1 MDAASW
7 ADSVMDIHPFPRVAA
22 FDPAFVRAFDRVAGA
37 CPFVPGVGD
46 RRVSFPLVVVAYRVV
61 AFDLA
66 FVLRVVPFDL
76 DAVAYHPFDRAVV
89 VSLLHHLLDCSLE
102 VLHPF
107 EVSFALAFDPVVTLG
122 VVHQASVLVEL
133 PLVASFDPV
142 VLLALNLVV
151 LPLAASFALAFV
163 LVVTLMVVLLAFD
176 LVELPLEVSF
186 VLELVFPFVHPVVQ
200 IVPVVAFVPLV
211 AVA

>member
-1 MDAASW
+1 
-7 ADSVMDIHPFPRVAA
+7 MDIHPFPRVAA

-37 CPFVPGVGD
+37 CPFVLVGE

-61 AFDLA
+61 AFDP

-89 VSLLHHLLDCSLE
+89 VVSLLHQLLDCSLE

-107 EVSFALAFDPVVTLG
+107 EVSFVLAFDPVVTLV

-133 PLVASFDPV
+133 PLAVSFDPV
-142 VLLALNLVV
+142 VLRALNLVV
-151 LPLAASFALAFV
+151 LPLAASFDQAFV

-186 VLELVFPFVHPVVQ
+186 VLEVVFPFVHLAVQ
-200 IVPVVAFVPLV
+200 IVPVVAFVPLA